1 MAGKDSG
8 SPAGHEAERSGRARR
23 ARLDDGYALQIP
35 ASPAISPDG
44 GRVVYVLRTSDR
56 GADQDRWALW
66 QVSAD
71 GGDPL
76 QLTRGPADTA
86 PAWSPDGRRIAF
98 LRGGDAP
105 AQIWLLPAA
114 AGEPEQLTR
123 LPAGAGPPAWSPD
136 GSRIAFSA
144 PVDGRAAD
152 WHAGGAGG
160 DERRE
165 REPVVIDRLGY
176 KADGSG
182 LLRALR
188 RHLHVADL
196 ATGEVR
202 QVTHGDWHAGDPAWS
217 PDGRR
222 LALPAALTADADLTG
237 ASAAYVVDLASD
249 QTPRLIGSADGVA
262 GPVTWAP
269 GGDALLVAGIH
280 QVRSGHTRLWRV
292 PLDGSP
298 PAELTAGLDRNVMPS
313 GPGYPG
319 GMPAVSADGMTI
331 LFCAR
336 DRGCTCLFTVGAE
349 NGAPRQVLGGNGRVV
364 AGLSVARA
372 AGRAAVVVADPGSF
386 GEVAVV
392 DLADSTTR
400 VVTSHTRRALPDV
413 ELLVPA
419 ERAFTVSDGTQVHG
433 WLLRDP
439 AASSPTPL
447 LLDIHGGPHNAWSP
461 AADAAHLYHQV
472 LAARGFAVLLLN
484 PRGSDGY
491 GEEFFTAAI
500 GAWGTADER
509 DLLEPV
515 DQLIAEGVA
524 DPARL
529 AVAGYSYGGFMTCH
543 LTAGTSRFG
552 AAVAGGLVCDLTS
565 MAGTSD
571 DGHLLTVLEL
581 GSTAQARQEA
591 QRSLSPI
598 ARAGQVST
606 PTLIL
611 HGAADDRCPPGQ
623 AEQWFTALR
632 EQGVP
637 AQMVL
642 YPGASHL
649 FILDGRPSH
658 RADYGRRVTSWV
670 TGNLRPAAQGPARG
684 GRWGALLDSGR
695 WQSRLS
701 ELARRHEVPGA
712 ALGILRTAPG
722 GGDSEGDQVALA
734 AHGVLNLGTSAAVTQ
749 DSLFQIG
756 SMTKVWTATLVMQLS
771 DEGHLDLDAPL
782 AGLIPDLKLP
792 GDLASCVTLRHLLTH
807 TSGID
812 GDVFTDTGRGDDCL
826 EKYAALLAGAGVTHP
841 LGATFSYCNSGF
853 VLAGRVIEVLTGMT
867 WDAALLER
875 LIKPLGLTRTCTLP
889 EDVLLHQAAAGHI
902 GEPGEPLRVA
912 SAWTLP
918 RALGPAG
925 LICSTP
931 AEVLAFAR
939 LHLAGGT
946 TADGRRVLSAASVT
960 AMQGREV
967 DLPDPHTLGDS
978 WGLGWIRYG
987 WNGCRAV
994 GHDGNTIGQSAF
1006 LRMLPSAGMAVTLLA
1021 NGGHTRDLFQDL
1033 FREIFRE
1040 EAGVEMP
1047 PPLAPA
1053 AGTPRIDPARYTG
1066 TYERASLRTEII
1078 ERDGGLALRST
1089 VTGPLAAL
1097 TGEPVHCYDL
1107 VPAGTDLFVMRQPGV
1122 TTWTPVRFYRIADGT
1137 ACLHYGGRA
1146 NPKVA

>member
-8 SPAGHEAERSGRARR
+8 SPAGREAERGGRARR
-23 ARLDDGYALQIP
+23 PRVEDGYALEIP

-56 GADQDRWALW
+56 DADQDRRALW

-71 GGDPL
+71 GGEPQ

-86 PAWSPDGRRIAF
+86 PAWSPDGRRLAF

-136 GSRIAFSA
+136 GSRIAFAA
-144 PVDGRAAD
+144 PVDGRAAG
-152 WHAGGAGG
+152 AQEAGAGG

-165 REPVVIDRLGY
+165 HEPVVIDRLGY

-188 RHLHVADL
+188 SHLHVADV

-202 QVTHGDWHAGDPAWS
+202 QVTYGDWHAGAPAWS
-217 PDGRR
+217 PDGQR
-222 LALPAALTADADLTG
+222 LAFSAALTADADLTG
-237 ASAAYVVDLASD
+237 ASAAYVVDLDGD
-249 QTPRLIGSADGVA
+249 QTPRLAGRADGEA

-269 GGDALLVAGIH
+269 ASDALLVAGAD

-298 PAELTAGLDRNVMPS
+298 AADLTAGLDRNVMPGAS
-313 GPGYPG
+313 GYPG
-319 GMPAVSADGMTI
+319 GMPAVSADGTAI

-336 DRGCTCLFTVGAE
+336 DRGCTCLFAVGTGG
-349 NGAPRQVLGGNGRVV
+349 GAPRQILGGSGRVV

-392 DLADSTTR
+392 DLAGGTTR
-400 VVTSHTRRALPDV
+400 LVTSHTRRALPDV
-413 ELLVPA
+413 ELLVPD
-419 ERAFTVSDGTQVHG
+419 ERTFAVSDGTQVHG

-439 AASSPTPL
+439 AAPSPAPL

-472 LAARGFAVLLLN
+472 LAARGYAILLLN

-491 GEEFFTAAI
+491 GEEFFTAAL

-515 DQLIAEGVA
+515 DQLIDEGVA

-529 AVAGYSYGGFMTCH
+529 AVSGYSYGGFMTCH
-543 LTAGTSRFG
+543 LTAGTSRFA

-565 MAGTSD
+565 MAGASD
-571 DGHLLTVLEL
+571 YGYLLAVLEF

-591 QRSLSPI
+591 QRALSPI

-623 AEQWFTALR
+623 AEQWFAALR

-658 RADYGRRVTSWV
+658 RADYGRRVISWV
-670 TGNLRPAAQGPARG
+670 TGNLRPTAHGPARG
-684 GRWGALLDSGR
+684 VLRGALLDSGR
-695 WQSRLS
+695 WQGRLS
-701 ELARRHEVPGA
+701 ELAVRHGVPGA

-722 GGDSEGDQVALA
+722 GGGSEGDQVALA
-734 AHGVLNLGTSAAVTQ
+734 AHGVLNLTTGAAVTQ

-756 SMTKVWTATLVMQLS
+756 SMSKVWTATLVLQLAG
-771 DEGHLDLDAPL
+771 EGHLDLDAPL
-782 AGLIPDLKLP
+782 ASLIPDLKLP
-792 GDLASCVTLRHLLTH
+792 GDLASCVTMRHLLTH

-826 EKYAALLAGAGVTHP
+826 EKYAALLAGAGVAHP

-867 WDAALLER
+867 WDAALRER
-875 LIKPLGLTRTCTLP
+875 LIKPLGLSRTCTLP
-889 EDVLLHQAAAGHI
+889 EDVLLHQAAAGHT

-912 SAWTLP
+912 PAWTLP

-931 AEVLAFAR
+931 AEVLTFAR

-946 TADGRRVLSAASVT
+946 TADGTRVLPAAGVT

-987 WNGCRAV
+987 WNGSRVV

-1006 LRMLPSAGMAVTLLA
+1006 LRVLPNAGIAVTLLT
-1021 NGGHTRDLFQDL
+1021 NGGRTRDLFQDL
-1033 FREIFRE
+1033 SREIFRQ
-1040 EAGVEMP
+1040 EAGVEIP

-1053 AGTPRIDPARYTG
+1053 AGLHGTGQDRYTG
-1066 TYERASLRTEII
+1066 TYERASLRTEIL

-1089 VTGPLAAL
+1089 VTGPLASL
-1097 TGEPVHCYDL
+1097 GEPVHCYDL
-1107 VPAGTDLFVMRQPGV
+1107 VPAGADLFVMRAPGV
-1122 TTWTPVRFYRIADGT
+1122 TTWTPVQFYRIADGT
-1137 ACLHYGGRA
+1137 AYLHYGGRA
-1146 NPKVA
+1146 NPKVS